1 MKFDHD
7 TICKPVLLRELLF
20 YKSVNEDL
28 KQFTPK
34 YHGRQQRVVGD
45 IAALVHNEGPV
56 TFLWCI
62 CCDTYFIDFNMYNI
76 IRSCWCSSPTNVF

>member
-45 IAALVHNEGPV
+45 ITPLRGAQGIPV
-56 TFLWCI
+56 VYVL
-62 CCDTYFIDFNMYNI
+62 
-76 IRSCWCSSPTNVF
+76 